1 MNHELLALVRETGYL
16 SDADLTAQQRYDLLT
31 TSFWHKAAALGYNV
45 STLRRRLW
53 RAASRPEE
61 ELMHILPEAEIQK
74 TVRRTGWDKDP
85 RKRIKETAAVIF
97 LAYKKGEKEIQVVI
111 DNDLENPDR
120 MRAETGRI
128 RRILL
133 AQAASWLE
141 VAIPGM
147 YLAGSRTG
155 TLQGPHSKA
164 AQALAVQEFNR
175 FKEADAQIGRHIEEV
190 IGETEKRRAQAA
202 LSQQTRVDYSGLKGR
217 IVGHRTIDGKELGL
231 TEYIR
236 MLSLTAARNVF
247 NLGVENA
254 MLGRGND
261 LAVISREVR
270 ANSCQACRDWA
281 GKIVSISGKNPNYP
295 SLQDARDANVFHPHC
310 IHFLEDTEEDRYAGA
325 GRYKVLLRF

>member
-1 MNHELLALVRETGYL
+1 MNHELLSLIRETGYL
-16 SDADLTAQQRYDLLT
+16 SDADLTDQQRFELLT
-31 TSFWHKAAALGYNV
+31 SSFWHKAAALGCNV
-45 STLRRRLW
+45 ATLKRKLWVAAGRR
-53 RAASRPEE
+53 EE
-61 ELMHILPEAEIQK
+61 ELIRILPDAEIQK
-74 TVRRTGWDKDP
+74 TIKHTGREKDP
-85 RKRIKETAAVIF
+85 RKRINETAAAIA
-97 LAYKKGEKEIQVVI
+97 LAYKKGERDIQAAI
-111 DNDLENPDR
+111 DSNLENPDK

-147 YLAGSRTG
+147 YLAGSKVD
-155 TLQGPHSKA
+155 TLAGPHARA

-190 IGETEKRRAQAA
+190 IGESEKRRAQAA
-202 LSQQTRVDYSGLKGR
+202 LSQKTRVDYSGLKGL
-217 IVGHRTIDGKELGL
+217 IVGHKTIDGKELEL
-231 TEYIR
+231 ADYIR
-236 MLSLTAARNVF
+236 MVSLTAARDVF

-254 MLGRGND
+254 MLSRGSD

-310 IHFLEDTEEDRYAGA
+310 IHFLEEPNEDRYAGTGHFIGGA
-325 GRYKVLLRF
+325 I

>member
-1 MNHELLALVRETGYL
+1 MKHELLSLIRETGYL
-16 SDADLTAQQRYDLLT
+16 TDADLTDQQRFELLT
-31 TSFWHKAAALGYNV
+31 RSFWHKAAALGYNV
-45 STLRRRLW
+45 ATLKRKLW
-53 RAASRPEE
+53 IAAGRPEE
-61 ELMHILPEAEIQK
+61 ELIRIFPEAEIQK
-74 TVRRTGWDKDP
+74 AIKRTGREKDP
-85 RKRIKETAAVIF
+85 GKHIKETAVAIA
-97 LAYKKGEKEIQVVI
+97 LAYRKGEKEIQAAI
-111 DNDLENPDR
+111 DSNLETPDK

-133 AQAASWLE
+133 TQAASWLE
-141 VAIPGM
+141 VAIPGI

-202 LSQQTRVDYSGLKGR
+202 LSQQKRLDYSGLKGR
-217 IVGHRTIDGKELGL
+217 IIGHKTIDGKELGL
-231 TEYIR
+231 ANYIR
-236 MLSLTAARNVF
+236 MISLTAARDVF

-261 LAVISREVR
+261 LAMISREVR

-310 IHFLEDTEEDRYAGA
+310 IHFLEDLNEDRYAGTGHYIGGA
-325 GRYKVLLRF
+325 V

>member
-1 MNHELLALVRETGYL
+1 MNHELIALIRETGYL
-16 SDADLTAQQRYDLLT
+16 SDADLNAQDRYDLLT
-31 TSFWHKAAALGYNV
+31 QSFWRRASALGYNV
-45 STLRRRLW
+45 PTLKRKLW
-53 RAASRPEE
+53 IAAGRPEE
-61 ELMHILPEAEIQK
+61 ELIQILPEAEIQK
-74 TVRRTGWDKDP
+74 AIKRSGQEKDP
-85 RKRIKETAAVIF
+85 RKQIRETAAAIALV
-97 LAYKKGEKEIQVVI
+97 YKKGEKEIQAAI
-111 DNDLENPDR
+111 DSNLDNPDK

-147 YLAGSRTG
+147 YLAGSKAG
-155 TLQGPHSKA
+155 TLQGPHARA

-175 FKEADAQIGRHIEEV
+175 FKEADAQIGRYIEEV
-190 IGETEKRRAQAA
+190 IGEIEKRRAQAA
-202 LSQQTRVDYSGLKGR
+202 LSQQKRVDYSGLKGR
-217 IVGHRTIDGKELGL
+217 LVGHKTIDGKELGL
-231 TEYIR
+231 ADYIR
-236 MLSLTAARNVF
+236 MVSLTASRDVF

-261 LAVISREVR
+261 LAMISREVR

-310 IHFLEDTEEDRYAGA
+310 IHFLEDLNEDRYAGTGHYIGGA
-325 GRYKVLLRF
+325 V

>member
-1 MNHELLALVRETGYL
+1 MNHELLSLIRETGYL
-16 SDADLTAQQRYDLLT
+16 SDADLTDQQRFELLT
-31 TSFWHKAAALGYNV
+31 SSFWLKAAGLGYNV
-45 STLRRRLW
+45 ATLKRKLW
-53 RAASRPEE
+53 IAAGRPEE
-61 ELMHILPEAEIQK
+61 ELIRILPEAEIQK
-74 TVRRTGWDKDP
+74 SINSIGREKDP
-85 RKRIKETAAVIF
+85 RKQIKETAAAIAM
-97 LAYKKGEKEIQVVI
+97 AYKNGEKDIQAAI
-111 DNDLENPDR
+111 DSNLENPDK

-147 YLAGSRTG
+147 YLAGSKAG
-155 TLQGPHSKA
+155 TLQGPHARA

-202 LSQQTRVDYSGLKGR
+202 LSQQTRVNYSGLMGR
-217 IVGHRTIDGKELGL
+217 IIGHKTIDGRELGL
-231 TEYIR
+231 ADYIR
-236 MLSLTAARNVF
+236 MISLTAARDVF

-261 LAVISREVR
+261 LAMISREVR

-281 GKIVSISGKNPNYP
+281 GKIVSISGKNANYP
-295 SLQDARDANVFHPHC
+295 SLQDAKDANVFHPHC
-310 IHFLEDTEEDRYAGA
+310 IHFLEDLNEDRYAGTGHYIGGA
-325 GRYKVLLRF
+325 V